1 MVLNATL
8 RTLWL
13 AWAQSRAVK
22 RLFIAAHA
30 SNIALIPVPRAKTAK
45 TVPLGPLSNAKRP
58 LYQDKLGA
66 NIGEVEKQ
74 GVCAGIEGS
83 ADDAARFCDFVHEA
97 AAHGIE
103 IELFNNGETLAS
115 SRSAWDLIDL
125 AFARNCSGSAGAGT
139 AASVRQA
146 E

>member
-1 MVLNATL
+1 MAGLGAE
-8 RTLWL
+8 
-13 AWAQSRAVK
+13 
-22 RLFIAAHA
+22 
-30 SNIALIPVPRAKTAK
+30 PGGETAFHRG
-45 TVPLGPLSNAKRP
+45 TCQQYRVDPSARCENGENSAFGCLGPLSNAKRP

>member
-1 MVLNATL
+1 V
-8 RTLWL
+8 RKRRKQCLW
-13 AWAQSRAVK
+13 VH
-22 RLFIAAHA
+22 F
-30 SNIALIPVPRAKTAK
+30 
-45 TVPLGPLSNAKRP
+45 SNAKRP